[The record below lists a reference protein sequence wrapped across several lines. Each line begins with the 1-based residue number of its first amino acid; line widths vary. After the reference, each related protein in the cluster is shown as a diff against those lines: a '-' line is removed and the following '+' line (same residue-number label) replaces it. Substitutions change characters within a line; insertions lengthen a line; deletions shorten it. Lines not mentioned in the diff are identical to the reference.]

1 MPKPRIQE
9 EQVVVRMPRMLRDE
23 LRREARGKSRP
34 LTDHIRQ
41 ILILHAAAE
50 MTARNKTES
59 AARPPEQEYRR

>member
-1 MPKPRIQE
+1 MAKPKIQE

-23 LRREARGKSRP
+23 LRQEAKREARP

-41 ILILHAAAE
+41 ILIAHAAAE
-50 MTARNKTES
+50 MTARNQTES